1 MMKDMNPPILKA
13 MSDITLK
20 LTVSPPPHWRSGRTI
35 QGMMQA
41 HLLALVPAVAM
52 AVVMYGFR
60 AISVIGL
67 AGTAAVLTE
76 VACLR
81 LQKRDVDVDNYS
93 ALYAGA
99 LFAFLLPATAPWWL
113 VVIGGVVSIALGR
126 TVFGGFGCNP
136 VCAPLVAWAVCRL
149 SWPAAMDIDLN
160 LAHFAMNSPV
170 DQLMY
175 FGVERLDQFNLVD
188 MFLGKQLGGLGSSQ
202 VIALLAGGIFLLAT
216 GWIRIFIPAGFLLGV
231 AGTATIFW
239 CIDPAANAEPLFH
252 LVAGST
258 MFGAFFL
265 ATDAASSPVGKLPQ
279 VVFGLVAGAMVI
291 LIRTYGVYPDGV
303 PFAIMV
309 ANLLSP
315 LLERLRP
322 NFFGVK

>member
-1 MMKDMNPPILKA
+1 
-13 MSDITLK
+13 MSDITLR

-41 HLLALVPAVAM
+41 HLLALVPAAAM

-60 AISVIGL
+60 AISVVGM

-93 ALYAGA
+93 ALYAGV

-113 VVIGGVVSIALGR
+113 AAIGGALTIALGR

-136 VCAPLVAWAVCRL
+136 VCAPLVAWAVCRF
-149 SWPAAMDIDLN
+149 SWPAAMDLFTG
-160 LAHFAMNSPV
+160 H
-170 DQLMY
+170 
-175 FGVERLDQFNLVD
+175 
-188 MFLGKQLGGLGSSQ
+188 QLGGLGSSQ
-202 VIALLAGGIFLLAT
+202 VMALFAGGIFLLTAR
-216 GWIRIFIPAGFLLGV
+216 WIRLFIPAGFLIGV
-231 AGTATIFW
+231 AGTAAIYW
-239 CIDPAANAEPLFH
+239 AMDPTVHADPMFH
-252 LVAGST
+252 LLAGST
-258 MFGAFFL
+258 VFGAFFL
-265 ATDAASSPVGKLPQ
+265 APDAASSPVGRIPQ
-279 VVFGLVAGAMVI
+279 TVFGLIAGAMVVI
-291 LIRTYGVYPDGV
+291 IRTYGAYPDGV

-315 LLERLRP
+315 LLDRLRP
-322 NFFGVK
+322 KYFGVR

>member
-1 MMKDMNPPILKA
+1 MTPPIIKA
-13 MSDITLK
+13 MSDIAVR
-20 LTVSPPPHWRSGRTI
+20 LTVSPPPYWRSGRTI
-35 QGMMQA
+35 KTMMWA
-41 HLLALVPAVAM
+41 HLIALAPAAVM
-52 AVVMYGFR
+52 AVVMYGMR
-60 AISVIGL
+60 AASVMGL
-67 AGTAAVLTE
+67 AGSAAVLTD
-76 VACLR
+76 ALCLK
-81 LQKRDVDVDNYS
+81 LQRRDVDVDS
-93 ALYAGA
+93 FTAFYAGI

-113 VVIGGVVSIALGR
+113 VAVGGIVTVALGR

-175 FGVERLDQFNLVD
+175 FGVDRLYQFNLFD
-188 MFLGKQLGGLGSSQ
+188 MLLGHQLGGLGASQ
-202 VIALLAGGIFLLAT
+202 VLALIIGGVFLLAM
-216 GWIRIFIPAGFLLGV
+216 GWIRVFIPAGFLIGV

-239 CIDPAANAEPLFH
+239 LIDPTVYAEPLFH

-258 MFGAFFL
+258 VFGAFFL

-279 VVFGLVAGAMVI
+279 TVFGLIAGALVI
-291 LIRTYGVYPDGV
+291 LIRTYGAYPDGV

>member
-1 MMKDMNPPILKA
+1 MNPPILKA
-13 MSDITLK
+13 MSDISLR

-41 HLLALVPAVAM
+41 HLLALIPAAAM
-52 AVVMYGFR
+52 AAVMYGWR
-60 AISVIGL
+60 ALSVVGM

-93 ALYAGA
+93 ALYAGV
-99 LFAFLLPATAPWWL
+99 LFAFLLPATAAWWL
-113 VVIGGVVSIALGR
+113 AAMGGALTIALGR
-126 TVFGGFGCNP
+126 AVFGGFGCNP
-136 VCAPLVAWAVCRL
+136 VCAPLVAWAVCRF
-149 SWPAAMDIDLN
+149 SWPEAMDIDLN
-160 LAHFAMNSPV
+160 LAGFMANSPV

-175 FGVERLDQFNLVD
+175 FGVGSLGQFDYMDLF
-188 MFLGKQLGGLGSSQ
+188 MGRQLGGLGSSQ
-202 VIALLAGGIFLLAT
+202 VAAVAVGGLFLLAAR
-216 GWIRIFIPAGFLLGV
+216 WIRLFIPFGFLAGV
-231 AGTATIFW
+231 AGTAAVYRL
-239 CIDPAANAEPLFH
+239 IDPTVYADPVFH
-252 LVAGST
+252 LLAGST

-265 ATDAASSPVGKLPQ
+265 ATDTASSPVGKIPQ
-279 VVFGLVAGAMVI
+279 IVFGLIAGAMVVV
-291 LIRTYGVYPDGV
+291 IRAHGVYPDGV

-322 NFFGVK
+322 KYFGVR